1 MCVCGERVQIAPSSF
16 LLLLPTFFAHFFT
29 HTSSSTF
36 TFLRIHL
43 HVLEKKS
50 THIPSLF
57 LIPQQLSFL
66 FLAMLTTI
74 DQKPSH
80 SVTFAG
86 PLWISSPRGLEE
98 SRRNY
103 INNSDIEQRIP
114 RSLAPSPPSSIISV
128 PAMKR
133 TLEIPE
139 IVLLIQEQLDRPSL
153 LTSLRVAS
161 LWHQVGRHLIWQ
173 TVDWDNA
180 TSNNV
185 AAVSAGAD
193 ARTIEEMMVE
203 NSHRIRTLR
212 CMFHSQAGTSFVD
225 SSVLLRTL
233 LTTRT
238 GGKGR
243 GGGEE
248 GGDWVR
254 TRNLRTLSLR
264 GHFSLQS
271 FGHCVVSGTDTA
283 TPTPLLLSSAP
294 RYIPFR
300 IPTLAYLDIRPSV
313 NSAVDL
319 HLILDTAI
327 GLRTLVIDSHG
338 SLVDSNSNHQ
348 TLQPTPQDS
357 EAIIPEHHYPVHESL
372 VSLKIQHLKMSRQ
385 ELEGVAARCPNL
397 VEFQSLCSP
406 AALWRPPPGSQQ
418 QQQHQQ
424 QHQQDMEFV
433 HATQQQQEQAQL
445 NSRKSLVGTL
455 AKSCPKI
462 QRFHVGLQQGGF
474 HTDLVRDALT
484 CFPSLVS
491 FGLPTTDCTRA
502 TMDVIKASQL
512 RYHSS
517 ATTASPPGS
526 WIGGLSELPAMRGGA
541 FLTSLTIMNVSSSK
555 KVSQALHEYLCWTPY
570 LKEFYAY
577 NTTLYLEHMQ
587 SSRTS
592 GGEAVEM
599 QEPGP
604 VVLAPQ
610 PVTTMPGQQEQYS
623 SRRRSSSSSSG
634 SSGGCG
640 RIELADVYVRV
651 SEHESGSVE
660 GVPDSR
666 TGVTV
671 SNPGLVDTLA
681 TPPTATPSSSAL
693 SSTPV
698 ATPINSTSCGRQQ
711 HKQQQQQRW
720 ACAGLETLVVRFAHL
735 PWRNSTEPPKR
746 SKDTFAF
753 LTGLKNL
760 KKLCI
765 KEGLMLEAGREYDS
779 LAQLQGLD
787 EVVFTTCYP
796 IPIKPSDLEWVTAVA
811 PSSSSLL
818 KKVVVRRQKANTVL
832 DREMMRWFE
841 EREREGCGVKLSLQ
855 LTDCCEEEYRF
866 P

>member
-1 MCVCGERVQIAPSSF
+1 MPA
-16 LLLLPTFFAHFFT
+16 
-29 HTSSSTF
+29 
-36 TFLRIHL
+36 
-43 HVLEKKS
+43 
-50 THIPSLF
+50 
-57 LIPQQLSFL
+57 
-66 FLAMLTTI
+66 TI

-80 SVTFAG
+80 SVTSAG
-86 PLWISSPRGLEE
+86 PLRISSPQGLEK
-98 SRRNY
+98 SQCIY
-103 INNSDIEQRIP
+103 TDIEQRIP
-114 RSLAPSPPSSIISV
+114 RSLAPSAPSSIILV

-161 LWHQVGRHLIWQ
+161 LWHQVGRHLVWQ

-185 AAVSAGAD
+185 AVAGAGAD
-193 ARTIEEMMVE
+193 ARTIEGMMVD
-203 NSHRIRTLR
+203 NSHRIRILR

-233 LTTRT
+233 LTTT
-238 GGKGR
+238 SGGGIR
-243 GGGEE
+243 GGEE
-248 GGDWVR
+248 GGDWLR

-271 FGHCVVSGTDTA
+271 IGYCVVSSIDTA
-283 TPTPLLLSSAP
+283 TPTPHPLPSAP

-300 IPTLAYLDIRPSV
+300 IPTLAHLDIRPSV

-327 GLRTLVIDSHG
+327 GLRTLVVDSHG
-338 SLVDSNSNHQ
+338 SFADSSSDHH
-348 TLQPTPQDS
+348 TLQPTPQSS
-357 EAIIPEHHYPVHESL
+357 EAIIPEHHVHQVHESL

-397 VEFQSLCSP
+397 VELQSLCSP
-406 AALWRPPPGSQQ
+406 ASLWRSPPGSQP

-424 QHQQDMEFV
+424 QHQQDMESLYT
-433 HATQQQQEQAQL
+433 TQQQL
-445 NSRKSLVGTL
+445 SSRKSLAGTL

-474 HTDLVRDALT
+474 HTDLVRDTLT

-491 FGLPTTDCTRA
+491 FGLPTADCTRA

-517 ATTASPPGS
+517 ATTASLLGS
-526 WIGGLSELPAMRGGA
+526 WIDGMKQLPAMREGA
-541 FLTSLTIMNVSSSK
+541 FLTSLTIMNVSSSEK
-555 KVSQALHEYLCWTPY
+555 ISLALHEFLCWTPY

-587 SSRTS
+587 SAGAS

-599 QEPGP
+599 LEPRP
-604 VVLAPQ
+604 IVVTAQ
-610 PVTTMPGQQEQYS
+610 PVTTMPCQQEQYS

-634 SSGGCG
+634 SSGGYG
-640 RIELADVYVRV
+640 RIEHADVYVRA
-651 SEHESGSVE
+651 SEHESGSEE
-660 GVPDSR
+660 GVPNSR

-671 SNPGLVDTLA
+671 SNPGFVDSLVA
-681 TPPTATPSSSAL
+681 APTATPSSSVL

-698 ATPINSTSCGRQQ
+698 VTPTSSTSSSRQQ
-711 HKQQQQQRW
+711 HKQQQSQRW
-720 ACAGLETLVVRFAHL
+720 ACTGLETLVVRFAHL
-735 PWRNSTEPPKR
+735 PWRGSTEPPKR

-753 LTGLKNL
+753 LTGLHKL

-765 KEGLMLEAGREYDS
+765 KEGLMLEGGREYDA
-779 LAQLQGLD
+779 LVQLQGL
-787 EVVFTTCYP
+787 EEIVFTTCYP
-796 IPIKPSDLEWVTAVA
+796 IPIKPSDLEWVVA
-811 PSSSSLL
+811 AAPFSSSLL

-841 EREREGCGVKLSLQ
+841 EREREGCRVKLSLQ
-855 LTDCCEEEYRF
+855 LTDCCEEEYHF

>member
-1 MCVCGERVQIAPSSF
+1 MPA
-16 LLLLPTFFAHFFT
+16 
-29 HTSSSTF
+29 
-36 TFLRIHL
+36 
-43 HVLEKKS
+43 
-50 THIPSLF
+50 
-57 LIPQQLSFL
+57 
-66 FLAMLTTI
+66 TI

-80 SVTFAG
+80 SVTSAG
-86 PLWISSPRGLEE
+86 PLRISSPQGLEE
-98 SRRNY
+98 SQFNY
-103 INNSDIEQRIP
+103 TDIEQRIP
-114 RSLAPSPPSSIISV
+114 RSLAPSPSSSIISA

-161 LWHQVGRHLIWQ
+161 LWHQVGQHLVWQ

-180 TSNNV
+180 TSNN
-185 AAVSAGAD
+185 AAVAGAGAD
-193 ARTIEEMMVE
+193 ARTIEGMMVD

-225 SSVLLRTL
+225 SSILLRSL
-233 LTTRT
+233 LTTR
-238 GGKGR
+238 GGGRR
-243 GGGEE
+243 GGGDE
-248 GGDWVR
+248 GGDWLR

-271 FGHCVVSGTDTA
+271 IGYCVVSSIDTA
-283 TPTPLLLSSAP
+283 TPPPSAP

-300 IPTLAYLDIRPSV
+300 IPTLAHLDIRPFV

-327 GLRTLVIDSHG
+327 GLRTLVVDSHG
-338 SLVDSNSNHQ
+338 SFADSSSDHH
-348 TLQPTPQDS
+348 TPQGS
-357 EAIIPEHHYPVHESL
+357 EAIIPEHHVHQVHESL

-397 VEFQSLCSP
+397 VELQSLCSP
-406 AALWRPPPGSQQ
+406 ATLWRSPPGSQP
-418 QQQHQQ
+418 Q
-424 QHQQDMEFV
+424 QHQQDMESL
-433 HATQQQQEQAQL
+433 HTTQQQKGQL
-445 NSRKSLVGTL
+445 NSRRSLVGTL

-474 HTDLVRDALT
+474 HTDLVHDALT

-491 FGLPTTDCTRA
+491 FGLPTADCTRA

-517 ATTASPPGS
+517 ATTASPLGS
-526 WIGGLSELPAMRGGA
+526 WIGGMKELPAMREGA
-541 FLTSLTIMNVSSSK
+541 FLTSLTIMNVSSSEK
-555 KVSQALHEYLCWTPY
+555 ISLALHEFLCWTPY

-587 SSRTS
+587 SAGASE
-592 GGEAVEM
+592 GEAVEM
-599 QEPGP
+599 LEPRP
-604 VVLAPQ
+604 VVVTAQ
-610 PVTTMPGQQEQYS
+610 PVTTMPCQQEQYS
-623 SRRRSSSSSSG
+623 SRRRSSSSSS
-634 SSGGCG
+634 
-640 RIELADVYVRV
+640 EHMDVYVRA
-651 SEHESGSVE
+651 SEHESGSDE
-660 GVPDSR
+660 GVANSR

-671 SNPGLVDTLA
+671 SNPSLVDSLVEA
-681 TPPTATPSSSAL
+681 TTATPSSSVL

-698 ATPINSTSCGRQQ
+698 ATPTSSTSSSRQQ
-711 HKQQQQQRW
+711 HKQQQPQRW
-720 ACAGLETLVVRFAHL
+720 ACTGLETLVVRFAHL

-753 LTGLKNL
+753 LTGLHKL

-765 KEGLMLEAGREYDS
+765 KEGLMLEAGREYDA
-779 LAQLQGLD
+779 LVQLQGLE

-796 IPIKPSDLEWVTAVA
+796 IPIKPSDLEWVVA
-811 PSSSSLL
+811 AGPFSSSSSLL
-818 KKVVVRRQKANTVL
+818 KKVVVRRQKTNTVL
-832 DREMMRWFE
+832 DKELMRWFE

-855 LTDCCEEEYRF
+855 LTDCCEEEYHF